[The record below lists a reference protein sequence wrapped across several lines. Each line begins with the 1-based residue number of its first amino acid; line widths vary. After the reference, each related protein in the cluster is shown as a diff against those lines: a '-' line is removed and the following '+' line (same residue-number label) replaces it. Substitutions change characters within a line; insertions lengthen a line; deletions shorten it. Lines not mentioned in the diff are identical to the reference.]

1 MVINRNP
8 LEDLIAKIQN
18 ADPLVLGATLAAL
31 VLICSLAFW
40 FLRRDKR
47 SN

>member
-8 LEDLIAKIQN
+8 LEELLAKIQN
-18 ADPLVLGATLAAL
+18 ADPLILGATLVAL
-31 VLICSLAFW
+31 ILICSLAFW
-40 FLRRDKR
+40 LLRREKR